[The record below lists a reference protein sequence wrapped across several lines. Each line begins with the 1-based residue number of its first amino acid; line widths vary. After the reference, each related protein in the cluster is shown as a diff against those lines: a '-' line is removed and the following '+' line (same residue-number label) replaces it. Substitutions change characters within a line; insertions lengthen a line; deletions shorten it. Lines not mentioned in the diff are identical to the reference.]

1 MADAQHIVALPM
13 AQRCACGCGRPTTRG
28 VAKPFLQAH
37 EPSVTAEALT
47 NALLAALA
55 IGELDRKHPGDPKAD
70 FVVPARKWAQL
81 VKLAKASREK

>member
-13 AQRCACGCGRPTTRG
+13 AQRCACGCGKPTTRG

-55 IGELDRKHPGDPKAD
+55 IGELTGSTREIRKLISLCLPESGPN
-70 FVVPARKWAQL
+70 
-81 VKLAKASREK
+81 S